1 MAKHASYTEIL
12 KMTPDEIGR
21 EIREHELSVAKQR
34 LQVQLGSHKDT
45 AAFRAERRQVARLK
59 TAMNQKQEVVPAAV
73 EAPKKTTKKVLK
85 KTDSDS
91 TLSAPA
97 SA

>member
-59 TAMNQKQEVVPAAV
+59 TAMNQKNDTQAAVPAA
-73 EAPKKTTKKVLK
+73 KKSAKKVLK
-85 KTDSDS
+85 KTASDS

>member
-1 MAKHASYTEIL
+1 MAKHASFTEIL

-45 AAFRAERRQVARLK
+45 ASFRAERRQVARLK
-59 TAMNQKQEVVPAAV
+59 TAMHQKQSAPEQAP
-73 EAPKKTTKKVLK
+73 APKQTTKKPLK